1 MFSPSLI
8 LLLIISFLYLSLGLF
23 VYLRNPRARVNTSFA
38 LFALSALIWI
48 NVSFFEDE
56 INNIG
61 LQYLLM
67 KLDFAF
73 GIISSFLLLL
83 FCLDISKAKLENI
96 KYVRL
101 LLMAVPVFFSIAI
114 LSSRLIISGYEFKGG
129 VIDPV
134 FGTAYP
140 VYALLIGLTLISG
153 VGTLLWSYRY
163 SSPEDKAKFVYLLI
177 GFFLS
182 SAIAFATNILLAG
195 YIKTSPH
202 YGLYSRFGLFSSV
215 FVILFSGYAIVKHR
229 LFNLKVIAAETL
241 SLGILVFS
249 LVQLLLS
256 DRSELLANAIIFSA
270 LLVFVIMLVRSIENE
285 VKRKDELQ
293 VLSADLEKANDKLQE
308 LDKARAEFMSMASHQ
323 LQTPLTA
330 IRGYSSL
337 LLEKSEGSLTISQED
352 MIKKIAVSSER
363 MVQLVEDYLNLSR
376 IESGKMEYKF
386 AKWQLE
392 DICQEVVDTL
402 ALKAKDRNLLLRYE
416 KPNTLLPEIMI
427 DGHKIREVISNLID
441 NAVKYTPSGGVTVML
456 ELRRRMKDEQT
467 DYIRV
472 TVSDTG
478 LGISEA
484 ELPHLF
490 VKFGRGTNEERLKIK
505 GTGLGLFVAKNMV
518 ENNGGRIWA
527 ESDEQDKGS
536 RFIVE
541 LPVVQS
547 REVLQK
553 WA

>member
-8 LLLIISFLYLSLGLF
+8 LLFIISFLYLSLGLF
-23 VYLRNPRARVNTSFA
+23 VYLKNPRSRINTSFA

-48 NVSFFEDE
+48 NASYFEDE

-61 LQYLLM
+61 LQYLLL

-73 GIISSFLLLL
+73 GIISAFFLLL
-83 FCLDISKAKLENI
+83 FCLDISKAKFANMRS
-96 KYVRL
+96 VRL
-101 LLMAVPVFFSIAI
+101 LLIAIPILFSIMV
-114 LSSRLIISGYEFKGG
+114 LSSRLIISGYEFKSGI
-129 VIDPV
+129 IDPV
-134 FGTAYP
+134 FGNLYS
-140 VYALLIGLTLISG
+140 VYALLICFALVFG
-153 VGTLLWSYRY
+153 VGTLLWKYRS
-163 SSPEDKAKFVYLLI
+163 SSPEDRAKFIYLLI

-182 SAIAFATNILLAG
+182 SAIAFVTNILLPS
-195 YIKTSPH
+195 YIKDSPH
-202 YGLYSRFGLFSSV
+202 YSLYSRSGIFSSV
-215 FVILFSGYAIVKHR
+215 FVILFSGYAIVRHR
-229 LFNLKVIAAETL
+229 LFNLKVIAAQSL

-256 DRSELLANAIIFSA
+256 ERSELLANAIIFIA
-270 LLVFVIMLVRSIENE
+270 LLTFIIMLVRSIENE
-285 VKRKDELQ
+285 VKRKEELQ

-330 IRGYSSL
+330 IRGFSSL

-363 MVQLVEDYLNLSR
+363 MVQLIEDYLNLSR
-376 IESGKMEYKF
+376 IESGKMDYKF
-386 AKWQLE
+386 GKWHLE
-392 DICQEVVDTL
+392 NICQEVVDTL
-402 ALKAKDRNLLLRYE
+402 ALKAKERNLYLSVE
-416 KPNTLLPEIMI
+416 KPNSPLPGIVI
-427 DGHKIREVISNLID
+427 DGPKVREVISNLVD
-441 NAVKYTPSGGVTVML
+441 NAVKYTPSGGVTVKL
-456 ELRRRMKDEQT
+456 DLRLRGRDEHT
-467 DYIRV
+467 DWLRV

-490 VKFGRGTNEERLKIK
+490 VKFSRGTNEERLKIK
-505 GTGLGLFVAKNMV
+505 GTGLGLYVAKNMV

-527 ESDEQDKGS
+527 ESGGQDKGS

-541 LPVVQS
+541 FPVTPS
-547 REVLQK
+547 KL
-553 WA
+553 